1 MEWTSIDWRKKR
13 EDSPNWPIPSYY
25 LSPST
30 VRYSRKQKSIHRH
43 DSFPVSMNIG
53 ERREEGIEGGETPPP
68 SIYLSPLTP
77 LPSLPSF
84 VPPYTHHPFPLL
96 FLFFYSTFVSH
107 SIEYSFSWVCV
118 LYESLHP
125 SSLLSSFLS
134 IVSISSIS
142 IRFPFTSHLVK

>member
-1 MEWTSIDWRKKR
+1 MDEHRLGKR
-13 EDSPNWPIPSYY
+13 NEKIPLIGPFLPPIYPHLQYAT
-25 LSPST
+25 L
-30 VRYSRKQKSIHRH
+30 RKQKSIHRH

-53 ERREEGIEGGETPPP
+53 ERREEGIEGGETPPLP
-68 SIYLSPLTP
+68 SISPPSLP
-77 LPSLPSF
+77 LPSFPSF

-107 SIEYSFSWVCV
+107 SIEYSFSWVFV
-118 LYESLHP
+118 LYDSLHP

-134 IVSISSIS
+134 IVSISSIY